1 MGSVS
6 AAPAALRFT
15 AVGGSWS
22 VDDVYVDPY
31 VRH

>member
-1 MGSVS
+1 V
-6 AAPAALRFT
+6 PAAFRFT
-15 AVGGSWS
+15 AVGGSWR